1 MNLFLLLFAFNMSF
15 CSFGIDFEN
24 GAAFSGYNDVKIPG
38 DTGTEFSLYDELKTD
53 PGYFFRAKLFY
64 KLNNKHKFWLFA
76 SPLRLKASGKINRD
90 VFFEDRTFNAN
101 TDLEA
106 RYRFDSYRAG
116 YQYTLLEKEKISLS
130 LGITAKIR
138 DASISLE
145 GNNQKAEKTNT
156 GFVPLI
162 NFDFKYKF
170 AHPFTLLFEGD
181 ALAAKQGR
189 AEDVFLGILYNRSE
203 KFAIK
208 AGYRMIEGGADVDEV
223 YNFTL
228 IHFASLGTII
238 SF

>member
-1 MNLFLLLFAFNMSF
+1 MFNLSYN
-15 CSFGIDFEN
+15 SFGIDFEN
-24 GAAFSGYNDVKIPG
+24 GAVFSGYNDVRIPG

-53 PGYFFRAKLFY
+53 PGYFFRAKFIY
-64 KLNNKHKFWLFA
+64 KLNKKHKFWLFA
-76 SPLRLKASGKINRD
+76 SPLRLKAKGKLDRD
-90 VFFEDRTFNAN
+90 IFFEDRTFAAN

-116 YQYTLLEKEKISLS
+116 YQYSLLEKEKATLS
-130 LGITAKIR
+130 LGVTAKIR
-138 DASISLE
+138 DASISIE
-145 GNNQKAEKTNT
+145 GNNQKSEKTNT

-170 AHPFTLLFEGD
+170 AYPFSLLFEGD

-189 AEDVFLGILYNRSE
+189 AEDVFLGLLYNRSE

-208 AGYRMIEGGADVDEV
+208 AGYRLIEGGADVDEV

-228 IHFASLGTII
+228 IHFVSIGTII